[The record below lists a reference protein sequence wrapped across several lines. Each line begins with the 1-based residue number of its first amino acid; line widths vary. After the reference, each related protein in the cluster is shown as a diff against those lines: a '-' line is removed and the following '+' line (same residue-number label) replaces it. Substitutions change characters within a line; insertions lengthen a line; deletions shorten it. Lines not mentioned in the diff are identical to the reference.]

1 MYYITAIRENFTD
14 TIDKAVY
21 KCYNKRMNTLNMDIE
36 HLSSLLKSFYTL
48 TKIKIVVYGAD
59 FEGLLAYPDEDGDFC
74 SFVKNSEDTA
84 GKCDEC
90 AKLFCER
97 CKRKKDLYVDF
108 CHAGLTEVIFPLM
121 NGETIIGY
129 IMFGQTSLFNSHDEL
144 AKKVTDSLKG
154 ALTLDER
161 SRLLLNNIKLKTEEE
176 LNSAAEILKSIANY
190 IIIKNYL
197 SQKKTYLMQE
207 IQRYV
212 LNNIDRPIK
221 IPELCKTLLISK
233 TKLYNVIKPEF
244 KNGLTEYI
252 LAVKTEKAR
261 DELLNS
267 DKTLDEI
274 AKDCG
279 IQNGNYLSKLFKKKY
294 GVSPHKYKKEIL
306 RNKP

>member
-1 MYYITAIRENFTD
+1 
-14 TIDKAVY
+14 
-21 KCYNKRMNTLNMDIE
+21 
-36 HLSSLLKSFYTL
+36 
-48 TKIKIVVYGAD
+48 
-59 FEGLLAYPDEDGDFC
+59 
-74 SFVKNSEDTA
+74 
-84 GKCDEC
+84 
-90 AKLFCER
+90 
-97 CKRKKDLYVDF
+97 
-108 CHAGLTEVIFPLM
+108 
-121 NGETIIGY
+121 
-129 IMFGQTSLFNSHDEL
+129 
-144 AKKVTDSLKG
+144 
-154 ALTLDER
+154 
-161 SRLLLNNIKLKTEEE
+161 
-176 LNSAAEILKSIANY
+176 
-190 IIIKNYL
+190 
-197 SQKKTYLMQE
+197 MQE